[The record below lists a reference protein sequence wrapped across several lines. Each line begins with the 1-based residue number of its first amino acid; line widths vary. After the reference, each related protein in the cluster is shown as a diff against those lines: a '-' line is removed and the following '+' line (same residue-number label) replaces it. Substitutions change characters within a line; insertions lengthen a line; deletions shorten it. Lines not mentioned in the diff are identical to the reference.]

1 MHVLT
6 YSLSFFSTSGQNS
19 RRYFSLYFGNK
30 VAKELSSNIP
40 CGLSSAVKDSIFQWS
55 MPSWSHATVPKKE
68 TTKPIINHNNVT
80 SVNDTANLMFSLL
93 QTNLKPWNF
102 NPLYSTIE
110 IHVYLNPVNTN
121 NGTKIV
127 INNLRLQFV
136 TTNTYH
142 NFWTLI
148 IADFFGTSIYGTIS
162 W

>member
-1 MHVLT
+1 MARIRADIFLYILEIKLQKNFLLTFHVDCLQLWKT
-6 YSLSFFSTSGQNS
+6 LFSSDQCHHDPTLQC
-19 RRYFSLYFGNK
+19 K
-30 VAKELSSNIP
+30 
-40 CGLSSAVKDSIFQWS
+40 
-55 MPSWSHATVPKKE
+55 KKE

-110 IHVYLNPVNTN
+110 IHVYLNPVNTH

-127 INNLRLQFV
+127 INNLHLQFV

-142 NFWTLI
+142 KFWTLI
-148 IADFFGTSIYGTIS
+148 IADFFGTSVYGTIS
-162 W
+162 

>member
-68 TTKPIINHNNVT
+68 TTKPIINQNNVT
-80 SVNDTANLMFSLL
+80 SVNDTGNLMFSLL

-102 NPLYSTIE
+102 NTLYSTIE

-142 NFWTLI
+142 KFWTLI
-148 IADFFGTSIYGTIS
+148 IADFFGTSVYGTIS
-162 W
+162 